1 MTTKRKPIAGIIGIT
16 LGTIRHPSGAL
27 FVTLTDATTGQ
38 CARLSFPTP
47 EDAQRAGAF
56 LALLTRA
63 IPAETT
69 VAVDVPGAP
78 VVAVTPHTP
87 RRRVA
92 QRKVGVA
99 A

>member
-1 MTTKRKPIAGIIGIT
+1 MTTRRKSVVTTAIAGIT

-27 FVTLTDATTGQ
+27 FVTLTDAATGQ

-47 EDAQRAGAF
+47 EDAQRAAAF

-69 VAVDVPGAP
+69 VAVDAP
-78 VVAVTPHTP
+78 VLAVTTH
-87 RRRVA
+87 RRVA
-92 QRKVGVA
+92 QGKVGVA

>member
-1 MTTKRKPIAGIIGIT
+1 MSKRKLTATIAGIT
-16 LGTIRHPSGAL
+16 HRTIRHPSGAL
-27 FVTLTDATTGQ
+27 FVTLHDAATGQ

-47 EDAQRAGAF
+47 EDAQRAAAF

-69 VAVDVPGAP
+69 VAVDASGAS

>member
-1 MTTKRKPIAGIIGIT
+1 MTTRRKSVVTTAIAGIT

-27 FVTLTDATTGQ
+27 FVTLTDAATGQ

-47 EDAQRAGAF
+47 EDAQRAAAF

-69 VAVDVPGAP
+69 VAVDAPGAP
-78 VVAVTPHTP
+78 VLAVTTH
-87 RRRVA
+87 RRVA
-92 QRKVGVA
+92 QGKVGVA

>member
-16 LGTIRHPSGAL
+16 LDTIRHPSGAL

-38 CARLSFPTP
+38 CAQLSFPTP

-69 VAVDVPGAP
+69 VAVDAP
-78 VVAVTPHTP
+78 VLAVTTH
-87 RRRVA
+87 RRVA
-92 QRKVGVA
+92 QGKVGVA